1 MKLFLRV
8 QSDRGQTETDR
19 EMDTIR
25 MKLQMMIKNNFAVA
39 FLLVLFSNEKLF
51 LHFLKR
57 KNINNDDLS
66 KSRTQINEKL
76 IKKTTEKWKE

>member
-8 QSDRGQTETDR
+8 QSDRRQTETDR

-57 KNINNDDLS
+57 RKY
-66 KSRTQINEKL
+66 
-76 IKKTTEKWKE
+76 